1 MKFEFTPGRRNDRIP
16 VSRDDPVG
24 TDSAGRT
31 ALHYAVIDDP
41 VGLNYTAGLK
51 DPAIAVENF
60 GIGNAF
66 RIENTIRLLACGA
79 DPNAADNVGF
89 TPLHAASQGDSV
101 DVVKILISAQ
111 ADVNAV
117 AEEKQTPLYN
127 ALLNTTTARRA
138 IAEAAAG
145 GRCRPAGRP
154 GRSNSHLQ
162 AHRYL
167 RRRADEESSRRIR
180 PLGPYAWHG
189 IGPTSI
195 KQTEYVDGRSLA
207 SVCGVESLRHRR

>member
-1 MKFEFTPGRRNDRIP
+1 MKFKFTPGRRNDRIP
-16 VSRDDPVG
+16 VSRDDPFG
-24 TDSAGRT
+24 TDRAGRT

-60 GIGNAF
+60 RIGSAF
-66 RIENTIRLLACGA
+66 RIENTIRLLAGGA

-138 IAEAAAG
+138 IVEALLAAGADPQVDPAAAA
-145 GRCRPAGRP
+145 RI
-154 GRSNSHLQ
+154 
-162 AHRYL
+162 Y
-167 RRRADEESSRRIR
+167 RRINIS
-180 PLGPYAWHG
+180 GDE
-189 IGPTSI
+189 
-195 KQTEYVDGRSLA
+195 QMRSLLA
-207 SVCGVESLRHRR
+207 EYGRWSPTLGTA